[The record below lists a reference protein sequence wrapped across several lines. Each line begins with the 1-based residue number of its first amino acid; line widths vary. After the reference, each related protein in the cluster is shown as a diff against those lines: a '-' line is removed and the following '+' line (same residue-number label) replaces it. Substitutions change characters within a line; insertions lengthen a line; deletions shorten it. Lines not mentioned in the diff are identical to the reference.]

1 MRLATLGLACLLAWP
16 QCRAA
21 DPAAAPPLAA
31 ACAACH
37 GANGISKTAETPS
50 LAGQPEGFLQWQM
63 VFFRS
68 GTRKSS
74 VMQPLAASLK
84 DDDIRELSAY
94 YAALPPPARADGAVA
109 DTALFEAGRELAAQ
123 HRCASCHGQ
132 AYAGAKAAARTAH
145 QREDYLLKALREFK
159 SGQRT
164 GGGVAAMADAV
175 YPLGDPELAA
185 LAHFM
190 AQFH

>member
-1 MRLATLGLACLLAWP
+1 MRIATLGLACLLAWSP
-16 QCRAA
+16 CRAA
-21 DPAAAPPLAA
+21 EPAAAPTRAA

-37 GANGISKTAETPS
+37 GADGISQTAETPS

-68 GTRKSS
+68 GTRKSA
-74 VMQPLAASLK
+74 VMQPLAAGLK

-94 YAALPPPARADGAVA
+94 YAALPPPVRAGGAVA
-109 DTALFEAGRELAAQ
+109 DAALFEAGRELAAQ

-132 AYAGAKAAARTAH
+132 TYAGAQAAARTAH
-145 QREDYLLKALREFK
+145 QREDYLLKALRDFK

-175 YPLGDPELAA
+175 YPLGDKELRAV
-185 LAHFM
+185 AHYM

>member
-1 MRLATLGLACLLAWP
+1 MRIAAFALVCLLVAP
-16 QCRAA
+16 ACRAA
-21 DPAAAPPLAA
+21 EPPAVPALAPG
-31 ACAACH
+31 CQVCH
-37 GANGISKTAETPS
+37 GANGISRTAETPS

-68 GTRKSS
+68 GTRKSPI
-74 VMQPLAASLK
+74 MQPLAAGLS
-84 DDDIRELSAY
+84 DDDIRRLAAY
-94 YAALPPPARADGAVA
+94 FAALPPPTRDGAAAVDA
-109 DTALFEAGRELAAQ
+109 ALYDAGRELAAQ

-132 AYAGAKAAARTAH
+132 AYAGDQAAARTAH

-159 SGQRT
+159 SGRRT

-175 YPLGDPELAA
+175 YPLRDQELAA

-190 AQFH
+190 AQLH